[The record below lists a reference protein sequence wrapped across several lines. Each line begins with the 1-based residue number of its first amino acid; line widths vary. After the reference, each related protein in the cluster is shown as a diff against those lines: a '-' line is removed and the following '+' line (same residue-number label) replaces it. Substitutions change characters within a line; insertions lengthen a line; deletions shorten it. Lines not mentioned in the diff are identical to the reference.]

1 MPDLVSASSVTGDE
15 WSDIGE
21 LFDLLRRR
29 PAFHADAACREAP
42 PDVSWFIERGG
53 DPASAK
59 AVCQRC
65 LVVDE
70 CRAWAL
76 KQGDALE
83 GLWGGLSKHERA
95 VARRGMAA

>member
-42 PDVSWFIERGG
+42 AAVPWFIERG
-53 DPASAK
+53 
-59 AVCQRC
+59 
-65 LVVDE
+65 
-70 CRAWAL
+70 
-76 KQGDALE
+76 
-83 GLWGGLSKHERA
+83 
-95 VARRGMAA
+95 